1 MGSKGTEEMRDN
13 MKQACDTALCLVLS
27 LAMMITPIGLT
38 GCNEDQI
45 IGGIKTAADVITQA
59 GNILRPLNPK
69 GGAILSA
76 VAQGLADLDKAYE
89 AYDQAAAANKPGAVG
104 TIEALVATLQGQLSS
119 ILADVQIKNPELV
132 AVITVAVAV
141 ANSAILAL
149 YNHVAA
155 KSAPV
160 AAEHTAVFG
169 TSLPTIPNAKSSKDL
184 AKAWNQV
191 VGKDFQVKAR

>member
-1 MGSKGTEEMRDN
+1 MRDN
-13 MKQACDTALCLVLS
+13 MKQACDTAVCVVLS
-27 LAMMITPIGLT
+27 VAMIIMPIGLT

-59 GNILRPLNPK
+59 GNVLRPLNPK
-69 GGAILSA
+69 AGGILSA

-104 TIEALVATLQGQLSS
+104 TIAALVATLQGQLSS
-119 ILADVQIKNPELV
+119 ILADVQIKNPGLV
-132 AVITVAVAV
+132 ATITVAVAV
-141 ANSAILAL
+141 ANTAILAL

-160 AAEHTAVFG
+160 AAEHSAVLAA

-191 VGKDFQVKAR
+191 VGKDFQVKAH

>member
-1 MGSKGTEEMRDN
+1 
-13 MKQACDTALCLVLS
+13 MKQACHTALCAVLS
-27 LAMMITPIGLT
+27 LAMIITPIGIT

-59 GNILRPLNPK
+59 GNILTPLNPK

-89 AYDQAAAANKPGAVG
+89 AFDTAAAANKPGTVG
-104 TIEALVATLQGQLSS
+104 TIEALIATLQGQLSS

-132 AVITVAVAV
+132 AIITVAVAV

-160 AAEHTAVFG
+160 GTQHSAVFAAG
-169 TSLPTIPNAKSSKDL
+169 TSLSLPLPTIPNAKSSKDL

-191 VGKDFQVKAR
+191 VGKDFQVKAH